1 MKRLTIWLAL
11 VCMLGL
17 LPPPDVTAQETI
29 VRDVVASGGGKAT
42 TASYQLRH
50 TVGQAVINR
59 ITGPDY
65 IHEQGFWYGPWFF
78 ATDVEEEE
86 PIPKAYRLDQN
97 YPNPFNPV
105 TTISFALVKP
115 SHVTLRIYDTAGRLI
130 STVVDRGM
138 DAGVH
143 KVELSA
149 GGFASGVYFYRL
161 RAGGFTQTKK
171 MILLR

>member
-1 MKRLTIWLAL
+1 MIGL
-11 VCMLGL
+11 L
-17 LPPPDVTAQETI
+17 LPPEASAQVTI
-29 VRDVVASGGGKAT
+29 VRDVVASGGDKAT
-42 TASYQLRH
+42 NASYQLRH
-50 TVGQAVINR
+50 TVGQPVIKR
-59 ITGPDY
+59 IGGPAH

-78 ATDVEEEE
+78 VTEVEEEE
-86 PIPKAYRLDQN
+86 PIPKAYRLEQN

-115 SHVTLRIYDTAGRLI
+115 SNVTLRVYDTAGRLVSNVI
-130 STVVDRGM
+130 DRDM

-143 KVELSA
+143 RVELSA
-149 GGFASGVYFYRL
+149 AGFASGVYFYRL